1 MSKAFTKE
9 SDEGAFEE
17 VIPEPKDLLPPGT
30 KNYVTPEGAE
40 ALRTELT
47 RLEDVLRPQV
57 VAKKGSSGGKG
68 KKEAEGQ
75 SLSPKARL
83 AVIDRRIQFLR
94 ERLANMDIVDL
105 SSQDQ
110 DSVHFGATVT
120 IADPEGNEKI
130 YKIVGVDESQ
140 PAEGKLS
147 FISPIARAL
156 ISARV
161 GDVVSLELPSG
172 VTELEILSID
182 YV

>member
-9 SDEGAFEE
+9 SDEGGFDE

-57 VAKKGSSGGKG
+57 AGKKGAAGAKG
-68 KKEAEGQ
+68 KAAVEGQ

-83 AVIDRRIQFLR
+83 AAIDRRIQFLR
-94 ERLANMDIVDL
+94 DRVGNMVLVDPK
-105 SSQDQ
+105 SQDQ

-120 IADPEGNEKI
+120 VADPEGNERV

-140 PAEGKLS
+140 PAQGRVS
-147 FISPIARAL
+147 FISPVAKAL
-156 ISARV
+156 ISARE
-161 GDVVSLELPSG
+161 GDVVTFDLPSG
-172 VTELEILSID
+172 ETELEVLSIV

>member
-17 VIPEPKDLLPPGT
+17 VILEPKDLLPAGT

-57 VAKKGSSGGKG
+57 VAKKGSCGAQK

-83 AVIDRRIQFLR
+83 AVIDRRIVFLR
-94 ERLANMDIVDL
+94 ERLARMDVVDL
-105 SSQDQ
+105 SSKDQ
-110 DSVHFGATVT
+110 DRVHFGATVT
-120 IADPEGNEKI
+120 IADPEGNEKV

-140 PAEGKLS
+140 PAEGKVS
-147 FISPIARAL
+147 FISPVAKAL
-156 ISARV
+156 ISARE
-161 GDVVSLELPSG
+161 GDVVTLELPTG
-172 VTELEILSID
+172 NTELEILSID